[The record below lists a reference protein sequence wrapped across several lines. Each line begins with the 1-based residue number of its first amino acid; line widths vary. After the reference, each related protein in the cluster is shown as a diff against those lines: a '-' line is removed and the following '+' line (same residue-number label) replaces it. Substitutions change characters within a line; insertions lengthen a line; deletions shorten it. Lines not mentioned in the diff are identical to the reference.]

1 MAFLLGPTTRSIF
14 LQTGGQEEHD
24 PSFDGL
30 CDAPRTQTLLQRSSD
45 RLRGTIAHENTG

>member
-1 MAFLLGPTTRSIF
+1 MAFLFGPTTRSIF

-30 CDAPRTQTLLQRSSD
+30 CDAPRSQTLLQRSSD
-45 RLRGTIAHENTG
+45 RLRGTIADENTG